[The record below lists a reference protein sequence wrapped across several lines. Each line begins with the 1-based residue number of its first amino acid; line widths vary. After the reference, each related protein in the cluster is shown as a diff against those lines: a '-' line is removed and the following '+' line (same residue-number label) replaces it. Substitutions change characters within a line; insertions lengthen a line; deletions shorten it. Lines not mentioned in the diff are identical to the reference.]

1 MLGSRGPLFC
11 ADSQQAFYL
20 CPTAPPNPST
30 DDAWLD
36 TTTGDIKKW
45 TGSQWVVINAASG
58 GGGSDPWTYLKL
70 AADFTTSLATAQDV
84 TGLAFTPAA
93 NQSYEFEACL
103 MLRTAT
109 ATVNP
114 RVGLAWPAG
123 MTDGCAMIREAQAA
137 TTQLLANGNIAAALL
152 VAVGGLANN
161 TQSWPCEIKGI
172 VRAGASPSG
181 NVRVQ
186 LASETAGTV
195 VRVVAGSYLK
205 WRTY

>member
-11 ADSQQAFYL
+11 RDSQQGFDHG
-20 CPTAPPNPST
+20 PTAPPNPT
-30 DDAWLD
+30 AEDAWLD
-36 TTTGDIKKW
+36 TSTGDVKKW
-45 TGSQWVVINAASG
+45 NGSQWVIINPAS
-58 GGGSDPWTYLKL
+58 GGSDPWTYLKL
-70 AADFTTSLATAQDV
+70 ASDFTTSLATAQDV

-93 NQSYEFEACL
+93 NQSYEFEAML

-114 RVGLAWPAG
+114 RVGLAWPASG
-123 MTDGCAMIREAQAA
+123 MSDGVCAIREAQAA

-161 TQSWPCEIKGI
+161 TQSWPCELKGI
-172 VRAGASPSG
+172 VRSGAAPSG
-181 NVRVQ
+181 NVKVQ

-195 VRVVAGSYLK
+195 VRVVAGSFLK
-205 WRTY
+205 YRQIP